1 METVLIFAGGDSPGP
16 EVAEELP
23 ASDLTIAADSGYDR
37 AVELGF
43 KVDVLVGD
51 LDSIETEL
59 MPNHLI
65 VERYP
70 VDKDAT
76 DLELAI
82 SRVLVEHPQRLIVV
96 GGAGGRI
103 DHELGTAQLLCSK
116 RWSSIDEIDWMT
128 GRGWSYVVHRR
139 RTIHGDLGT
148 TISLI
153 PTGGDASGVST
164 RGLNWELENETLKHG
179 STRGL
184 SNAFSSPV
192 AEIAVS
198 AGTLLAVVPRS

>member
-1 METVLIFAGGDSPGP
+1 M
-16 EVAEELP
+16 
-23 ASDLTIAADSGYDR
+23 SDLTIAADSGYDR

-43 KVDVLVGD
+43 KVDVLIGD
-51 LDSIETEL
+51 LDSIESEL

-70 VDKDAT
+70 VDKNAT

-82 SRVLVEHPQRLIVV
+82 SRVLVEQPQRLVVV

-116 RWSSIDEIDWMT
+116 QWSSIDEIDWMT
-128 GRGWSYVVHRR
+128 GRGWSHVVHRR
-139 RTIHGDLGT
+139 RSIHGDVGS

-153 PTGGDASGVST
+153 PFGGDADGVST
-164 RGLNWELENETLKHG
+164 RGLKWELEDATLSHG

-184 SNAFSSPV
+184 SNMFSSPV
-192 AEIAVS
+192 AEITVAD
-198 AGTLLAVVPRS
+198 GTLLAVVPRD